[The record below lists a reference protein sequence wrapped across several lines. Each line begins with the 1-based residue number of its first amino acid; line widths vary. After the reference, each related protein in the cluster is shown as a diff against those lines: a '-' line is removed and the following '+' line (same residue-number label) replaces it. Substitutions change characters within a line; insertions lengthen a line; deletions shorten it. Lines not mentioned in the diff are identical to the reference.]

1 MEIIHLILGKA
12 NPNRMNGVNKVVYQ
26 LATKQAEFGKTVSVW
41 GITKDLTHNYGERNF
56 ETILFKAKKNPF
68 LIDGHLKNFIR
79 MKKGKATFH
88 LHGGWIPTYSTI
100 SRFLNKN
107 NIPFVIT
114 PHGSY
119 NAASMK
125 QNSLKKKIYLKFFEK
140 ALLQRVY
147 KVHSLGES
155 EVEGLQKIFPND
167 KSYLFPYGFDVSEM
181 RTIKKSNN
189 GEFIIGFMGRIDIFT
204 KGLDILLDAFSSFQ
218 KIEPNSKLWIIG
230 DSKERSTLQKIIESN
245 NLEQKVVLWGS
256 KFGKEKEELMQ
267 HMHIFVHSSRM
278 EGMPTSVLEASN
290 LGIPSVVSKATN
302 IGSYIRKMN
311 AGIAVENEDPKA
323 LATAFNVMNQKRKGN
338 ELNKMAENA
347 MIMVREAFNWD
358 ASIKE
363 FDKLYS

>member
-26 LATKQAEFGKTVSVW
+26 LATKQAESGKKVSVW

-68 LIDGHLKNFIR
+68 LIDGNLKDSIR
-79 MKKGKATFH
+79 SKKGKATFH

-100 SRFLNKN
+100 SRFLSKN

-114 PHGSY
+114 PHGNY
-119 NAASMK
+119 NAVSM
-125 QNSLKKKIYLKFFEK
+125 QQSSLKKKIYFRFFEK
-140 ALLQRVY
+140 ALLQRVH

-155 EVEGLQKIFPND
+155 EVEGLQKIFPNN
-167 KSYLFPYGFDVSEM
+167 KCYLFPYGFEVSE
-181 RTIKKSNN
+181 TKNYQKNDD
-189 GEFIIGFMGRIDIFT
+189 GEFIIGFMGRIDIFH
-204 KGLDILLDAFSSFQ
+204 KGLDILLDSFRRFQ
-218 KIEPNSKLWIIG
+218 KTEPNSKLWIIG
-230 DSKERSTLQKIIESN
+230 DSDERSALQKIIANN

-256 KFGKEKEELMQ
+256 KFGEEKEELMRK
-267 HMHIFVHSSRM
+267 MHIFVHSSRM

-290 LGIPSVVSKATN
+290 LGIPSVVTRATN

-311 AGIAVENEDPKA
+311 AGIAVENDDPVA
-323 LATAFNVMNQKRKGN
+323 LASAFNLMNQKRKGN
-338 ELNKMAENA
+338 ELGKMAENA
-347 MIMVREAFNWD
+347 MLMVREAFNWD
-358 ASIKE
+358 TSIRE